1 MSKIDLNAKKIIQE
15 LQENI
20 KGLTS
25 KATLNVGFFES
36 SRYTEGTYVAQVAR
50 IQEYGSIKIPP
61 RPFFRNAIDNNM
73 QKWLDFLGR
82 DLVNTNNAELSY
94 NRLGEVARGDIVES
108 ITQLDTPPNAP
119 KTIARKG
126 SSNPLIDT
134 GFLRAN
140 VTFKVE

>member
-36 SRYTEGTYVAQVAR
+36 SRYTEGTYVAEVAR

-94 NRLGEVARGDIVES
+94 NRLGEMARGDIVES

-140 VTFKVE
+140 VTFKVD

>member
-1 MSKIDLNAKKIIQE
+1 MSKIDLNAKKIMQD

-50 IQEYGSIKIPP
+50 IQEYGSLKIPP

-94 NRLGEVARGDIVES
+94 NRLGEMARGDIVES

>member
-1 MSKIDLNAKKIIQE
+1 MSKIDLNANKIIQE

-25 KATLNVGFFES
+25 RATLNVGFFES

-82 DLVNTNNAELSY
+82 DLVNTNNAETSY
-94 NRLGEVARGDIVES
+94 NRLGEVVRGDIVES

-140 VTFKVE
+140 VTFKVD

>member
-1 MSKIDLNAKKIIQE
+1 MSKIDLNTKKIIQE

-36 SRYTEGTYVAQVAR
+36 SRYTEGAYVAQVAR

-82 DLVNTNNAELSY
+82 DLVNTNNAETSY
-94 NRLGEVARGDIVES
+94 NRLGEVVRGDIVES

>member
-1 MSKIDLNAKKIIQE
+1 MQD

-50 IQEYGSIKIPP
+50 IQEYGSLKIPP

-94 NRLGEVARGDIVES
+94 NRLGEMARGDIVES

>member
-1 MSKIDLNAKKIIQE
+1 MSKIDLNVNKIIQE

-73 QKWLDFLGR
+73 QKWIDFLGR

-94 NRLGEVARGDIVES
+94 NRLGEMARGDIAES

-140 VTFKVE
+140 VTFKVD

>member
-15 LQENI
+15 LQREV

-25 KATLNVGFFES
+25 TATLNVGFFES
-36 SRYTEGTYVAQVAR
+36 SRYTAGTYVAQVAR

-94 NRLGEVARGDIVES
+94 NRLGEMARGDIVES

-140 VTFKVE
+140 VTFKVD

>member
-15 LQENI
+15 LEKEV

-25 KATLNVGFFES
+25 AATLNVGFFES
-36 SRYTEGTYVAQVAR
+36 SRYIEGTYVAEVAR

-82 DLVNTNNAELSY
+82 DLVNTNNAEL
-94 NRLGEVARGDIVES
+94 
-108 ITQLDTPPNAP
+108 ITA
-119 KTIARKG
+119 
-126 SSNPLIDT
+126 
-134 GFLRAN
+134 
-140 VTFKVE
+140 

>member
-82 DLVNTNNAELSY
+82 DLVNTNNAETSY
-94 NRLGEVARGDIVES
+94 NRLGEVVRGDIVES

-140 VTFKVE
+140 VTFKVD

>member
-73 QKWLDFLGR
+73 QRWLDFLGR
-82 DLVNTNNAELSY
+82 DLVNTNNAETSY
-94 NRLGEVARGDIVES
+94 NRLGEVVRGDIVES

-134 GFLRAN
+134 GFLRSN
-140 VTFKVE
+140 VTFKVD

>member
-50 IQEYGSIKIPP
+50 IQEYGSLKIPP

-82 DLVNTNNAELSY
+82 DLVNTNNAETSY

-140 VTFKVE
+140 VTFKVD

>member
-36 SRYTEGTYVAQVAR
+36 SRYDNGTYVAEVAR
-50 IQEYGSIKIPP
+50 DNEFGTLKIPP
-61 RPFFRNAIDNNM
+61 RPFFRNAIDENTP
-73 QKWLDFLGR
+73 KWVDFLGR
-82 DLVNTNNAELSY
+82 DLVNTNDAGISY
-94 NRLGEVARGDIVES
+94 NRLGEIARGDIVES
-108 ITQLDTPPNAP
+108 ITKLNTPPNSP
-119 KTIARKG
+119 KTIALKG

-140 VTFKVE
+140 VTFKVD